1 MHRVNGGCVSDSQ
14 IIIITTLARVLLY
27 YLLLFDPT
35 SIICPL
41 ATPACSLLTAHL
53 SLPENPF
60 LSAAAFSNLLENQL

>member
-1 MHRVNGGCVSDSQ
+1 MHRVNGGCVSDSL
-14 IIIITTLARVLLY
+14 IIIITTRVLLY
-27 YLLLFDPT
+27 YLLLFDP

-41 ATPACSLLTAHL
+41 ATPACSLLPAHL